1 MNLNIARWFEKP
13 VNKLAQ
19 FKTLALIN
27 KLDQER
33 ILNLFSKGYN
43 TNYPEFSK
51 EDFISILRKAKAVKP
66 ERIPPDLVT
75 MRTRFRLKDLGTG
88 DRQEYTLVYPEEVDS
103 ENKISILQS
112 QGTYVF
118 GSKKGEI
125 VRWDNPKGIKYF
137 QIEEILYQPE
147 AFGDF
152 EL

>member
-1 MNLNIARWFEKP
+1 MNLNITRWFERP
-13 VNKLAQ
+13 TNKLAQ
-19 FKTLALIN
+19 TKNLPLIS

-33 ILNLFSKGYN
+33 ILNLFSRGYN
-43 TNYPEFSK
+43 TEFSK

-75 MRTRFRLKDLGTG
+75 MRTKFRLKDLGTG
-88 DRQEYTLVYPEEVDS
+88 DRVEYTLVYPEEVDS
-103 ENKISILQS
+103 DNKISILQS

-125 VRWDNPKGIKYF
+125 VKWDHPKGIKYF